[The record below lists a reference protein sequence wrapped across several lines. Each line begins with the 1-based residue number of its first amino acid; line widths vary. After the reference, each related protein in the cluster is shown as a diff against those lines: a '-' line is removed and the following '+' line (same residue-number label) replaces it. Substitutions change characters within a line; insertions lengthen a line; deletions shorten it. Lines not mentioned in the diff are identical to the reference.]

1 MSAKI
6 KQLNIKGLK
15 IPVIFEKQEALPIVN
30 IQLVFTNSGSI
41 QDNKKAGLAKLSSKL
56 LNEGTKSLG
65 SVGYASVLEEN
76 AISIHSDVGFETFV
90 LEMSSLKD
98 KSKQGFKLLKQLLD
112 DPNYSKETLEKLKV
126 LQTGSLNRKENDYDY
141 VSKVALKSVL
151 FKDTPL
157 EKPSSGTIKSITKI
171 ELKDIKEFLNNTLD
185 LNNLIVVAGGDITF
199 EKLEKRLNKLLENL
213 SAQNKNQLTN
223 VQVSAKE
230 TSKNTLTKDTQQ
242 AYIYF
247 GSPFNMSASDD
258 NYYKAKVAS
267 FILGGSGFGSRLMEE
282 IRVKRGLAYSA
293 YGNILVNKSHSY
305 FSGYLQTKNENSEEA
320 VKLVE
325 DIVEE
330 FIKNGVTKDELQAA
344 KNFLS
349 GSEPLRT
356 ETLSQRL
363 NRAFMLYY
371 RGLEQNYPQ
380 MELDK
385 ISSLDLDDL
394 NNFIKSHDEIKN
406 ITFSIVRN

>member
-41 QDNKKAGLAKLSSKL
+41 QDKKKAGLAKLSSKL

-141 VSKVALKSVL
+141 VSKVALKSIL

-157 EKPSSGTIKSITKI
+157 EKPSSGTIKSISKI

-213 SAQNKNQLTN
+213 NAQNKNQLTN

-371 RGLEQNYPQ
+371 RGLEQDYPQ

-394 NNFIKSHDEIKN
+394 NAFIKSHDEIKN

>member
-41 QDNKKAGLAKLSSKL
+41 QDKKKAGLAKLSSKL

>member
-41 QDNKKAGLAKLSSKL
+41 QDKKKAGLAKLSSKL

-141 VSKVALKSVL
+141 VSKVALKSIL

-157 EKPSSGTIKSITKI
+157 EKPSSGTIKSISKI

-213 SAQNKNQLTN
+213 NAQNKNQLTN

-394 NNFIKSHDEIKN
+394 NAFIKSHNEIKN

>member
-6 KQLNIKGLK
+6 KQLNIKGLS
-15 IPVIFEKQEALPIVN
+15 IPVIFEKQESLPIVN
-30 IQLVFTNSGSI
+30 LQLVFTNSGSI

-56 LNEGTKSLG
+56 LDEGTKKLG
-65 SVGYASVLEEN
+65 SVKFASILEEN
-76 AISIHSDVGFETFV
+76 AISIDADVGFETFV
-90 LEMSSLKD
+90 IEMSSLKE
-98 KSKQGFKLLKQLLD
+98 KSKKGFNLLKDLLN
-112 DPNYSKETLEKLKV
+112 DPNYSQETLEKLKV
-126 LQTGSLNRKENDYDY
+126 IQTGSLNRKENDYDY

-151 FKDTPL
+151 FKDTAL
-157 EKPSSGTIKSITKI
+157 EKPSNGTINSISKI
-171 ELKDIKEFLNNTLD
+171 DLKDIKKFLNNVLD
-185 LNNLIVVAGGDITF
+185 LNNLIVVAGGDISF
-199 EKLEKRLNKLLENL
+199 KELEKRLNKLLENL
-213 SAQNKNQLTN
+213 NSKNKNQLKHIEVTAN
-223 VQVSAKE
+223 E
-230 TSKNTLTKDTQQ
+230 TSKQTLKKDTQQ

-247 GSPFNMSASDD
+247 GSPFDMKSDD
-258 NYYKAKVAS
+258 ENYYKAKVAS

-305 FSGYLQTKNENSEEA
+305 FSGYLQTKNENSDEA
-320 VKLVE
+320 VQLVE
-325 DIVEE
+325 TIVED
-330 FIKNGVTKDELQAA
+330 FIKNGVTKEELQAA

-371 RGLEQNYPQ
+371 RGLKQDYPKI
-380 MELDK
+380 ELDK
-385 ISSLDLDDL
+385 IASLDLDDL
-394 NNFIKSHDEIKN
+394 NSFIKSHDEIKN

>member
-141 VSKVALKSVL
+141 VSKVALKSIL

-157 EKPSSGTIKSITKI
+157 EKPSSGTINSITKI